1 MGIYGFPLVVNLIK
15 VNEGEK
21 ETGIN
26 DLSGPGNGHIKQ
38 VCLNRKSH
46 SKSFSVEI
54 CTFFFFG
61 ARLVIGFTFHH
72 YDIGVIKPMKR

>member
-46 SKSFSVEI
+46 SKSLLVVR
-54 CTFFFFG
+54 FFF
-61 ARLVIGFTFHH
+61 ATRLVIGFAFHY
-72 YDIGVIKPMKR
+72 YDIGVIKPMER

>member
-26 DLSGPGNGHIKQ
+26 DLSSPGKPAHQAGLFEQ
-38 VCLNRKSH
+38 
-46 SKSFSVEI
+46 EI
-54 CTFFFFG
+54 SLKIPFG
-61 ARLVIGFTFHH
+61 
-72 YDIGVIKPMKR
+72 